1 MSASELFMDGLGF
14 AFNYSILDETVAFE
28 IKQLRSLLLNILVV
42 ENSFKE
48 RLGLIQFVAF
58 TLLLSSF

>member
-1 MSASELFMDGLGF
+1 MDGLGF